1 MIIKRLKNRFHVSNR
16 AALLAALILTITSYV
31 GFADTP
37 SFEQKFVN
45 QAAVA
50 TIQADDQSTGTSH
63 PKQKLSISLLLF
75 GRG

>member
-31 GFADTP
+31 GFADAP
-37 SFEQKFVN
+37 SFEQKLVN
-45 QAAVA
+45 QAVVA
-50 TIQADDQSTGTSH
+50 SIQADDQSAGNHH
-63 PKQKLSISLLLF
+63 PKPKLSISLLLF

>member
-16 AALLAALILTITSYV
+16 AALLAALILTITSYL

-37 SFEQKFVN
+37 SFEQTFGN
-45 QAAVA
+45 QAVVT
-50 TIQADDQSTGTSH
+50 TIQADDQSAGNHH